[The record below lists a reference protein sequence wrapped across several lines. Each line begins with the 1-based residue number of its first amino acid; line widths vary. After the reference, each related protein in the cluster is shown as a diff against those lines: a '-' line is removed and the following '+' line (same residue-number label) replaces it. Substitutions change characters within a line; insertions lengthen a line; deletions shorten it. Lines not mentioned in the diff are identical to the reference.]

1 MRLYLQNIV
10 EEISFENLP
19 EKWQGFDFTRFSKDK
34 TLFDFQRQALQNALK
49 GLWLYYSPL
58 QKGWQSDGLTGY
70 LNTPPLRDTPLRE
83 GNFLKHRLFKLYQN
97 NDFLENF
104 DYDLKKREGKK
115 TAKYLLEYDKDYP
128 AVDSKIPFAHFINRM
143 SFWMATGSGKTL
155 VIVKL
160 IELLGRLIADKELPT
175 GDILFLAHRDDLLD
189 QFKNHIE
196 EFNSFNFDTKITLKS
211 LKDYESVKRE
221 NALALSKN
229 EITVFYYRS
238 DLISDEHKE
247 KIVNFKNY
255 DNGGQWYI
263 LLDEAHKG
271 DKEDS
276 KRQILYSILS
286 RNGFLFNFSAT
297 FTDPRDF
304 VTCAFNFNLS
314 KFVEDGYG
322 KHIYV
327 SSAEIRAFRGRGDFS
342 PIEKQKIVLKTLLL
356 LTYINKYFEKIREV
370 VNTPSAHSPLQKGW
384 QAKPD
389 GVFADTPLQK
399 GNSPSVKG
407 WQSDRIDGVVLY
419 HRPLLL
425 TLVNSVDVEKSD
437 LELFFRELE
446 KVARNEIRA
455 DLLEEAKNELI
466 QEFSDNAKFVFEE
479 LDCVINAGL
488 VSKLDY
494 EDILKYVLNANTPGN
509 IEVLKIPGNRQELIF
524 RLMTAE
530 KPFALIKIGDISGWL
545 NDKLEGYEINE
556 SFENESYFKA
566 INRDDS
572 DINVLMGSRS
582 FYEGWDSNRPN
593 LILFVNIG
601 VGSDAKKFVLQSVG
615 RGVRI
620 EPLKNQRRRFLNL
633 YNEMTTPRQAS
644 PDTPLQEGNTPTR
657 LHRATPLQEGNIE
670 ELFEKVKNLILPM
683 ESLFVFGTKAE
694 NLKEIIATLK
704 AEKQDKNLGDA
715 FILNPEAYKH
725 TLLVPVYKTAER
737 IFAEEK
743 DPQKYPISRED
754 FDITSQFYGFLGDKI
769 ALAKYDCEV
778 KVLKKAK
785 ESFKEKE
792 RYYDFSEKNSL
803 FEPELILDRI
813 FDYLGVKNKEF
824 DKFKELE
831 NEIVH
836 FKKVRFTDG
845 EKYEEIKRKIEE
857 IRHYPERQKELDKQ
871 YGKIPRKEFE
881 RQMTLFEQ
889 AGNFEIKSQ
898 KIKIKYL
905 ANHYYLPVIVSETE
919 KIDYINHIINVE
931 SEVIFVEQL
940 EEYLTKPDNV
950 FTHFDWWMFSKLDQ
964 TLDEVF
970 IPYYN
975 PKENNIANF
984 KPDFIFWAQKG
995 KRYLVLFVDPKG
1007 TEHADG
1013 YRKIDGYS
1021 RIFEIEKNG
1030 QKQSRDFSYNG
1041 FTINTK
1047 LLLKPRRGIAEVLEN
1062 YKQYWFDNFDDFARK
1077 IS

>member
-1 MRLYLQNIV
+1 MSKLYLQNIIDN
-10 EEISFENLP
+10 ISFENLP
-19 EKWQGFDFTRFSKDK
+19 AKWQGFDFARFSKDK
-34 TLFDFQRQALQNALK
+34 TLFDFQKQGLQNALK
-49 GLWLYYSPL
+49 ALHLYFKEKNADKKALFEHYKLNGLEE
-58 QKGWQSDGLTGY
+58 D
-70 LNTPPLRDTPLRE
+70 
-83 GNFLKHRLFKLYQN
+83 
-97 NDFLENF
+97 F
-104 DYDLKKREGKK
+104 DYNLKKKQDSK

-128 AVDSKIPFAHFINRM
+128 AIDEKIYFAHFINRM

-155 VIVKL
+155 IIVKL
-160 IELLGRLIADKELPT
+160 IELLGKLIAEKELPA

-196 EFNSFNFDTKITLKS
+196 EFNSFNFDTKINLKN
-211 LKDYESVKRE
+211 LRDYESVKRE
-221 NALALSKN
+221 NALPFAKN

-304 VTCAFNFNLS
+304 ATCTFNFNLS
-314 KFVEDGYG
+314 KFVEEGYG

-327 SSAEIRAFRGRGDFS
+327 SSTAISAFRGHSDFS

-356 LTYINKYFEKIREV
+356 LTYVNKYFEEIRK
-370 VNTPSAHSPLQKGW
+370 VN
-384 QAKPD
+384 
-389 GVFADTPLQK
+389 
-399 GNSPSVKG
+399 NS
-407 WQSDRIDGVVLY
+407 LY

-425 TLVNSVDVEKSD
+425 TLVNSVAVEDSD

-446 KVARNEIRA
+446 KVAKNEIKA
-455 DLLEEAKNELI
+455 DLLKKAKEELV
-466 QEFSDNAKFVFEE
+466 QEFRDNAKFVFEE
-479 LDCVINAGL
+479 LECVIDASL

-494 EDILKYVLNANTPGN
+494 KDILKYVLNAKTPGK

-545 NDKLEGYEINE
+545 KDKLEAYEINE

-566 INRDDS
+566 LNRDDS

-593 LILFVNIG
+593 LLLFVNIG

-620 EPLKNQRRRFLNL
+620 EPQKNRRKRLQNLLNAKVV
-633 YNEMTTPRQAS
+633 TKQ
-644 PDTPLQEGNTPTR
+644 
-657 LHRATPLQEGNIE
+657 
-670 ELFEKVKNLILPM
+670 LFEKVKNLILPI
-683 ESLFVFGTKAE
+683 ESLFVFGTNAE

-715 FILNPEAYKH
+715 FILNPEAQKH

-743 DPQKYPISRED
+743 DPQKYSVSRED
-754 FDITSQFYGFLGDKI
+754 FDITSQFYRFLGDKI
-769 ALAKYDCEV
+769 TLAKYDCEV
-778 KVLKKAK
+778 KVLKKTK
-785 ESFKEKE
+785 ESFAEE
-792 RYYDFSEKNSL
+792 GRYYDFSERNSL

-813 FDYLGVKNKEF
+813 FDYLGVKSKEF
-824 DKFKELE
+824 EKFKELE

-845 EKYEEIKRKIEE
+845 EKYEEILKAIGKVKNYPQKAVKEKKIDKEFKKTNDIE
-857 IRHYPERQKELDKQ
+857 KYKKAIRQLELDFQPEVK
-871 YGKIPRKEFE
+871 YDK
-881 RQMTLFEQ
+881 L
-889 AGNFEIKSQ
+889 
-898 KIKIKYL
+898 KIKYL
-905 ANHYYLPVIVSETE
+905 ANHYYLPVLVSETE
-919 KIDYINHIINVE
+919 KIDYINHIINVD
-931 SEVIFVEQL
+931 SEVKFVEQL
-940 EEYLTKPDNV
+940 EEYLEKPDNE
-950 FTHFDWWMFSKLDQ
+950 FTFDWWMFSKLDQ

-975 PKENNIANF
+975 PKENKISNF
-984 KPDFIFWAQKG
+984 KPDFIFWVQKG
-995 KRYLVLFVDPKG
+995 KRYLILFVDPKG
-1007 TEHADG
+1007 TEHTDG
-1013 YRKIDGYS
+1013 YRKIDGFS
-1021 RIFEIEKNG
+1021 RIFEIGK
-1030 QKQSRDFSYNG
+1030 QKQSKDFPYNG
-1041 FTINTK
+1041 FTINVK
-1047 LLLKPRRGIAEVLEN
+1047 LLLKPRQGMPEVLEN
-1062 YKQYWFDNFDDFARK
+1062 YKQYWFDNFNDFAEK
-1077 IS
+1077 IKAALTL

>member
-1 MRLYLQNIV
+1 
-10 EEISFENLP
+10 
-19 EKWQGFDFTRFSKDK
+19 
-34 TLFDFQRQALQNALK
+34 
-49 GLWLYYSPL
+49 
-58 QKGWQSDGLTGY
+58 
-70 LNTPPLRDTPLRE
+70 
-83 GNFLKHRLFKLYQN
+83 
-97 NDFLENF
+97 
-104 DYDLKKREGKK
+104 
-115 TAKYLLEYDKDYP
+115 LEYDKDYP
-128 AVDSKIPFAHFINRM
+128 ATDSKIPFAHFINRM

-155 VIVKL
+155 IIVKL
-160 IELLGRLIADKELPT
+160 IELLGKLIAKKELPAR
-175 GDILFLAHRDDLLD
+175 DILFLAHRDDLLD
-189 QFKNHIE
+189 QFKNHVE
-196 EFNSFNFDTKITLKS
+196 EFNSFNFDTKINLKN
-211 LKDYESVKRE
+211 LRDYESVKRE
-221 NALALSKN
+221 NALPFAKN

-247 KIVNFKNY
+247 KIVNFQNY
-255 DNGGQWYI
+255 DNGGRWYI

-276 KRQILYSILS
+276 KRQVLYSILS

-304 VTCAFNFNLS
+304 AICAFNFNLS
-314 KFVEDGYG
+314 RFVEEGYG

-327 SSAEIRAFRGRGDFS
+327 SSAEISAFRGRGDFS

-356 LTYINKYFEKIREV
+356 LTYINKYFEKIRK
-370 VNTPSAHSPLQKGW
+370 VN
-384 QAKPD
+384 
-389 GVFADTPLQK
+389 
-399 GNSPSVKG
+399 NS
-407 WQSDRIDGVVLY
+407 LY

-425 TLVNSVDVEKSD
+425 TLVNSVDVEESD

-446 KVARNEIRA
+446 KVAKNEVRA
-455 DLLEEAKNELI
+455 DLLKRAKEELV
-466 QEFSDNAKFVFEE
+466 QEFRDNAKFVFEDLE
-479 LDCVINAGL
+479 CVINADL

-494 EDILKYVLNANTPGN
+494 KDILKYVLNANTPGK

-524 RLMTAE
+524 RLMTAD

-545 NDKLEGYEINE
+545 KDKLDNYEINE
-556 SFENESYFKA
+556 SFENESYFRR

-593 LILFVNIG
+593 LLLFVNIG

-620 EPLKNQRRRFLNL
+620 EPQKYQRKRLQNLLNAKVVK
-633 YNEMTTPRQAS
+633 EQ
-644 PDTPLQEGNTPTR
+644 
-657 LHRATPLQEGNIE
+657 
-670 ELFEKVKNLILPM
+670 LFEKVKNLILPI
-683 ESLFVFGTKAE
+683 ESLFVFGTNAE

-715 FILNPEAYKH
+715 FILNPEAQKH
-725 TLLVPVYKTAER
+725 TLLVPVYRTAER

-743 DPQKYPISRED
+743 DPQKYPVSRED
-754 FDITSQFYGFLGDKI
+754 FNITSQFYEFLGDKV
-769 ALAKYDCEV
+769 AVAKYDCEV

-785 ESFKEKE
+785 ESFTDKE
-792 RYYDFSEKNSL
+792 RYYDFSERNSL

-813 FDYLGVKNKEF
+813 FDYLGVKSREF
-824 DKFKELE
+824 EKFKELE
-831 NEIVH
+831 DEIVH
-836 FKKVRFTDG
+836 FKKVRFSDG

-857 IRHYPERQKELDKQ
+857 VRHYPERQKELDKQ

-889 AGNFEIKSQ
+889 AGNFEMKNQ
-898 KIKIKYL
+898 KITIKYL

-919 KIDYINHIINVE
+919 KIDYLNHIINVD
-931 SEVIFVEQL
+931 SEVKFVEQL
-940 EEYLTKPDNV
+940 EEYLAKPDNV
-950 FTHFDWWMFSKLDQ
+950 FTQFDWWMFSKLDQ
-964 TLDEVF
+964 TLDKVL

-995 KRYLVLFVDPKG
+995 KRYLILFVDPKG

-1013 YRKIDGYS
+1013 YRKIDGFS
-1021 RIFEIEKNG
+1021 RIFEIGE

-1062 YKQYWFDNFDDFARK
+1062 YKRYWFDNFVDFAGK

>member
-1 MRLYLQNIV
+1 MSKLYLQNIIDD
-10 EEISFENLP
+10 ISFENLP
-19 EKWQGFDFTRFSKDK
+19 AKWQGFDFARFSKDK
-34 TLFDFQRQALQNALK
+34 TLFDFQKQGLQNSLK
-49 GLWLYYSPL
+49 GLWLYF
-58 QKGWQSDGLTGY
+58 KDKKADKQS
-70 LNTPPLRDTPLRE
+70 
-83 GNFLKHRLFKLYQN
+83 LFNHYQA
-97 NDFLENF
+97 NDFTENF

-128 AVDSKIPFAHFINRM
+128 ASDSKIPFAHFINRM

-155 VIVKL
+155 IIVKL
-160 IELLGRLIADKELPT
+160 IELLGKLIAEKELPAR
-175 GDILFLAHRDDLLD
+175 DILFLAHRDDLLD
-189 QFKNHIE
+189 QFKNHVE
-196 EFNSFNFDTKITLKS
+196 EFNSFNFDTKINLKN
-211 LKDYESVKRE
+211 LRDYESVKRE
-221 NALALSKN
+221 NALPFAKN

-255 DNGGQWYI
+255 DNSGKWYI

-304 VTCAFNFNLS
+304 ATCAFNFNLS
-314 KFVEDGYG
+314 RFVEEGYG

-327 SSAEIRAFRGRGDFS
+327 SSAEISAFRGRGDFS

-356 LTYINKYFEKIREV
+356 LTYINKYFEKIRK
-370 VNTPSAHSPLQKGW
+370 VNSA
-384 QAKPD
+384 
-389 GVFADTPLQK
+389 
-399 GNSPSVKG
+399 
-407 WQSDRIDGVVLY
+407 LY

-425 TLVNSVDVEKSD
+425 TLVNSVDVKESD

-446 KVARNEIRA
+446 KVAKNEIRA
-455 DLLEEAKNELI
+455 DLLNKAKQELA
-466 QEFSDNAKFVFEE
+466 QEFRDHSTFEFEE
-479 LDCVINAGL
+479 LDCVVNTDLI
-488 VSKLDY
+488 SKLDY
-494 EDILKYVLNANTPGN
+494 KDILKYVLNAKTPGN
-509 IEVLKIPGNRQELIF
+509 IEVLKIPGNRNELIF

-545 NDKLEGYEINE
+545 KDKLEGYEINE
-556 SFENESYFKA
+556 SFENESYFRR

-593 LILFVNIG
+593 LLLFVNIG

-620 EPLKNQRRRFLNL
+620 EPQKYQRKRLQNL
-633 YNEMTTPRQAS
+633 FNAKEVKEQ
-644 PDTPLQEGNTPTR
+644 
-657 LHRATPLQEGNIE
+657 
-670 ELFEKVKNLILPM
+670 LFEKVKNLILPI
-683 ESLFVFGTKAE
+683 ESLFVFGTNAE
-694 NLKEIIATLK
+694 NLKEIIKTLK
-704 AEKQDKNLGDA
+704 EEKQDKNLGET
-715 FILNPEAYKH
+715 FILNPEAEKH
-725 TLLVPVYKTAER
+725 PLLVPVYKTAER

-743 DPQKYPISRED
+743 DPQKYPVSRED
-754 FDITSQFYGFLGDKI
+754 FDITAQFYGFLGDKI

-785 ESFKEKE
+785 ESFAEKE
-792 RYYDFSEKNSL
+792 RYYDFGERNSL

-813 FDYLGVKNKEF
+813 FDYLGVKSKEF
-824 DKFKELE
+824 EKFKELE

-836 FKKVRFTDG
+836 FKKVRFSDG

-889 AGNFEIKSQ
+889 AGNFEMKNQ
-898 KIKIKYL
+898 KISIKYL

-919 KIDYINHIINVE
+919 KIDYLNHIINVD
-931 SEVIFVEQL
+931 SEVRFIEQL
-940 EEYLTKPDNV
+940 EEYLANPDNI
-950 FTHFDWWMFSKLDQ
+950 FSRFDWWMFSKLDQ
-964 TLDEVF
+964 TLDEVL

-995 KRYLVLFVDPKG
+995 KRYLILFVDPKG

-1021 RIFEIEKNG
+1021 RIFEMGE
-1030 QKQSRDFSYNG
+1030 QKESRNFSYNG

-1062 YKQYWFDNFDDFARK
+1062 YKRYWFDNFVDFAGK

>member
-1 MRLYLQNIV
+1 MSKLYLQNIIDD
-10 EEISFENLP
+10 ISFENLP
-19 EKWQGFDFTRFSKDK
+19 AKWQGFDFSRFSKDK
-34 TLFDFQRQALQNALK
+34 TLFDFQKQGLQNALK
-49 GLWLYYSPL
+49 GLCLYF
-58 QKGWQSDGLTGY
+58 KDKRADKQS
-70 LNTPPLRDTPLRE
+70 
-83 GNFLKHRLFKLYQN
+83 LFTHYQAN
-97 NDFLENF
+97 GFTENF

-128 AVDSKIPFAHFINRM
+128 AIDSKIPFAYFINRM

-155 VIVKL
+155 IIVKL
-160 IELLGRLIADKELPT
+160 IELLGKLITEKELPAR
-175 GDILFLAHRDDLLD
+175 DILFLAHRDDLLD
-189 QFKNHIE
+189 QFKNHID
-196 EFNSFNFDTKITLKS
+196 EFNNFNFDTKINLKN
-211 LKDYESVKRE
+211 LRDYESVKRE
-221 NALALSKN
+221 NSLPFTKN

-247 KIVNFKNY
+247 KIVNFQNY

-304 VTCAFNFNLS
+304 ATCAFNFNLS
-314 KFVEDGYG
+314 KFVEEGYG

-327 SSAEIRAFRGRGDFS
+327 SSTEISAFRGRGDFS

-356 LTYINKYFEKIREV
+356 LTYINKYFEKIRK
-370 VNTPSAHSPLQKGW
+370 VN
-384 QAKPD
+384 
-389 GVFADTPLQK
+389 
-399 GNSPSVKG
+399 NS
-407 WQSDRIDGVVLY
+407 LY
-419 HRPLLL
+419 HHPLLL
-425 TLVNSVDVEKSD
+425 TLVNSVDIEQSD

-446 KVARNEIRA
+446 KIARNEIRA
-455 DLLEEAKNELI
+455 DLLKKAKEELV
-466 QEFSDNAKFVFEE
+466 QGFRDNAKFVFEE
-479 LDCVINAGL
+479 IECLINADL

-494 EDILKYVLNANTPGN
+494 KDILKYVLNANTPGK

-524 RLMTAE
+524 RLMTAD

-545 NDKLEGYEINE
+545 KDKLEGYEINE
-556 SFENESYFKA
+556 SFENESYFKRL
-566 INRDDS
+566 NRDDS

-593 LILFVNIG
+593 LLLFVNIG

-620 EPLKNQRRRFLNL
+620 EPQKYQRKRLQNLLNTKVVK
-633 YNEMTTPRQAS
+633 EQ
-644 PDTPLQEGNTPTR
+644 
-657 LHRATPLQEGNIE
+657 
-670 ELFEKVKNLILPM
+670 LFEKVKNLILPI
-683 ESLFVFGTKAE
+683 ESLFVFGTNAE
-694 NLKEIIATLK
+694 NLREIIGTLK
-704 AEKQDKNLGDA
+704 AEKQDKNLGEA
-715 FILNPEAYKH
+715 FILNPEAQKH

-743 DPQKYPISRED
+743 DPQKYTISRED

-778 KVLKKAK
+778 KVLKKVQETFA
-785 ESFKEKE
+785 EKE
-792 RYYDFSEKNSL
+792 RYYDFNERNSL

-813 FDYLGVKNKEF
+813 FDYLGVKSREF
-824 DKFKELE
+824 EKFKELE
-831 NEIVH
+831 GEIVH
-836 FKKVRFTDG
+836 FIKVRFSDG

-889 AGNFEIKSQ
+889 AGNFEMKSQ

-919 KIDYINHIINVE
+919 RIDYLNHIINVD
-931 SEVIFVEQL
+931 SEVKFIEQL
-940 EEYLTKPDNV
+940 EEYLAKPDNV
-950 FTHFDWWMFSKLDQ
+950 FTQFDWWMFSKLDQ
-964 TLDEVF
+964 TLDEVL

-975 PKENNIANF
+975 PKENKITNF

-995 KRYLVLFVDPKG
+995 KRYLILFVDPKG
-1007 TEHADG
+1007 TEHADQ
-1013 YRKIDGYS
+1013 RS
-1021 RIFEIEKNG
+1021 RG
-1030 QKQSRDFSYNG
+1030 QLSC
-1041 FTINTK
+1041 
-1047 LLLKPRRGIAEVLEN
+1047 
-1062 YKQYWFDNFDDFARK
+1062 
-1077 IS
+1077 